1 MVFASSVVLDNA
13 TLAFKDNFC
22 ATRCVQQSLCFF
34 DFKTINDVAID
45 EKRTGLKLTS
55 DSSLLDVSIDERTH
69 WFEIDK

>member
-1 MVFASSVVLDNA
+1 MFFASSVVLDNA

-34 DFKTINDVAID
+34 DVKTIKDVAID
-45 EKRTGLKLTS
+45 EKRTGFKLTS

>member
-1 MVFASSVVLDNA
+1 MVLDNA

-22 ATRCVQQSLCFF
+22 ATRCVQQSLFF
-34 DFKTINDVAID
+34 FYFKTIKDVAID
-45 EKRTGLKLTS
+45 GKRTGLKLTS